1 MNPLP
6 NPLVVMALQVEA
18 QEVFEPAGV
27 PVLFTGVGKVNAA
40 WALTRKLAEYRQ
52 ANAALPLVVNFG
64 TAGSRRFP
72 AHTLVACHAF
82 VQHDMD
88 VSGLGFAHGE
98 TPFDAIP
105 AQLEFPTPFTE
116 LPAAVCGSG
125 DRFLTGEP
133 AVACDVVDMEAYALA
148 KVCHLEGARFVSVKY
163 VTDGADEGA
172 PGDWQDNLHHAAERF
187 LECYGRLAAAA
198 ASV

>member
-1 MNPLP
+1 MNLLP

-18 QEVFEPAGV
+18 QEVFEQAGV

-40 WALTRKLAEYRQ
+40 WALARKLAAYRQ
-52 ANAALPLVVNFG
+52 ANEPLPLVVNFG

-72 AHTLVACHAF
+72 AHTLVACHTF

-88 VSGLGFAHGE
+88 VSGLGFAPGE
-98 TPFDAIP
+98 TPFDSVP
-105 AQLEFPTPFTE
+105 AQIEFPTAFPE
-116 LPAAVCGSG
+116 LPGGVCGSG

-133 AVACDVVDMEAYALA
+133 AVPCDVVDMEAYALA

-172 PGDWQDNLHHAAERF
+172 PGDWQQNLHRAAERF
-187 LECYGRLAAAA
+187 LECYRQLIGE
-198 ASV
+198 